1 MDIGVNAPL
10 QIVFSLDTVCE
21 DFELDKTER
30 ESYDEN

>member
-21 DFELDKTER
+21 DFELDKTEK
-30 ESYDEN
+30 SYDEN